1 MSGDERC
8 ARAACAPY
16 NLISGMVFATWLLL
30 TPKSSSAADGIE
42 EVAKIQ
48 MVVGVKGSFPPP
60 LTGTAKEPNQPI
72 FSFKLNVGIIDKA
85 SPAN

>member
-1 MSGDERC
+1 
-8 ARAACAPY
+8 
-16 NLISGMVFATWLLL
+16 MVFATRLLL

-60 LTGTAKEPNQPI
+60 LTGTAKDEPNQPY
-72 FSFKLNVGIIDKA
+72 FL
-85 SPAN
+85 